1 MKESLKEL
9 FIKLNLDG
17 FVPYLDNTAYLIF
30 FFVILTFILF
40 YLISFVLKIFSDK
53 KESSTERKKPSLNEI
68 IDKEEVK
75 TSDDNEF
82 VDVLVAIEEEMAAV
96 RELYVGGYI
105 SKGVYISETDR
116 LYEKAKIFG
125 L

>member
-9 FIKLNLDG
+9 FIKLNLDS
-17 FVPYLDNTAYLIF
+17 FAPYLDNTAYLIF

-40 YLISFVLKIFSDK
+40 YLISFVLKLFSDK

>member
-1 MKESLKEL
+1 MNYLNQILE
-9 FIKLNLDG
+9 KLNSQKLD
-17 FVPYLDNTAYLIF
+17 PYLENTGFLIIFLVLLTVIIYFLLNFLFKLF
-30 FFVILTFILF
+30 FKNKT
-40 YLISFVLKIFSDK
+40 SKQ
-53 KESSTERKKPSLNEI
+53 ERKKPSLNEI
-68 IDKEEVK
+68 IDSENIKPN
-75 TSDDNEF
+75 SDNDF
-82 VDVLVAIEEEMAAV
+82 VDVLVAIEEEMAAI

>member
-1 MKESLKEL
+1 MEFVKQALEKFELESL
-9 FIKLNLDG
+9 I
-17 FVPYLDNTAYLIF
+17 PYLENTGYLIF
-30 FFVILTFILF
+30 FLVILTLLIYFLF
-40 YLISFVLKIFSDK
+40 SLLLRLIFKKSDNK
-53 KESSTERKKPSLNEI
+53 QERKQPSLNEI
-68 IDKEEVK
+68 ID
-75 TSDDNEF
+75 SDNLKVDNDNDF

-105 SKGVYISETDR
+105 SKGVYITETDR